1 LGGEAIHER
10 GSGLRAWIE
19 RLHGKRRLAGS
30 LWVALGQPR
39 GQVGPP
45 AGPRAQDEHEA
56 VLLHG
61 LDEDLDAGQLDPS
74 KPFGQLQIDFGRDPA
89 GAPVGDL
96 PRAVDRAEVPARGD
110 VAGAQVELD
119 AERLEDAAPDLI
131 VERIVAEEPEVAG
144 PAARRDA
151 RRDVADEAAGGLGG
165 EQGEI

>member
-1 LGGEAIHER
+1 MPTSFASPRYIGYAAIAALRSPKTSGNR
-10 GSGLRAWIE
+10 GSFGNW
-19 RLHGKRRLAGS
+19 
-30 LWVALGQPR
+30 
-39 GQVGPP
+39 
-45 AGPRAQDEHEA
+45 
-56 VLLHG
+56 
-61 LDEDLDAGQLDPS
+61 S
-74 KPFGQLQIDFGRDPA
+74 KPRGQLQIDFGRDPA

-165 EQGEI
+165 EQGEIGQVSRLELRASSVGSREPAEALARDEGDLGGVRDGER